1 VEEAKQK
8 SEYKKTMQR
17 AEEKKRTVRQSI
29 EDMREEYRSLHDRNN
44 ALPAHIRLYKKVR
57 PHPGRT
63 AIVKLSRKLQLNA
76 TFHYAIQLANQLALS
91 TSLAG
96 R

>member
-17 AEEKKRTVRQSI
+17 AEEKKRTVRQTI

-44 ALPAHIRLYKKVR
+44 ALPAHIRLYKKV
-57 PHPGRT
+57 PTPWPT
-63 AIVKLSRKLQLNA
+63 AIVKLSRKLQLKA
-76 TFHYAIQLANQLALS
+76 KFHYAIQLANQLALS
-91 TSLAG
+91 TSLAA